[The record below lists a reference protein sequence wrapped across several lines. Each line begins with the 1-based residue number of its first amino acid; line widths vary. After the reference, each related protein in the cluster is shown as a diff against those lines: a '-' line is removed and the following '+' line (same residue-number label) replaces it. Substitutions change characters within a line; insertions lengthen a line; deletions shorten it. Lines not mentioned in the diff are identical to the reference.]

1 MTDKQ
6 SEGGVGVRHH
16 GGTGD
21 LVKLLRKASRRA
33 ESLLEAALATGT
45 GDAVVRL
52 DEASQDLHRALI
64 ALES

>member
-1 MTDKQ
+1 MNDDQ
-6 SEGGVGVRHH
+6 LLSSAGSRHH

-21 LVKLLRKASRRA
+21 LVKLLRRASRRA
-33 ESLLEAALATGT
+33 ESLLQAAMATGK

-64 ALES
+64 AVES